1 MNRTDFLNE
10 IMPAQ
15 FTIKGSVEEAG
26 PDSRRVYNNKPKDVE
41 FLKRVTREKVALDGA
56 PIIYFPI
63 KKESN
68 DALNQ
73 SLDFDNSLKDHT
85 HLELGAP
92 IPMVAT
98 WTPQEYQMDL
108 SKWGVMMP
116 SGSDQQLF
124 IHVDELEEHLGRKP
138 LVGDIIETTLDRT
151 RYKIADVYF
160 GHANLWE
167 NIFCMVTLTKV
178 TYDNYTSQLDQYDED
193 YKDTYTKLESVLD
206 IMDGT
211 EHHES
216 NAAIQKEKEKTD
228 SKSQPKKP
236 RKKSIDTGLDLM
248 TMTL

>member
-10 IMPAQ
+10 IMPATY
-15 FTIKGSVEEAG
+15 TIKGTVEESG
-26 PDSRRVYNNKPKDVE
+26 PDSRRVYGNKPKDVK
-41 FLKRVTREKVALDGA
+41 FLKRVTREKIALDGA

-63 KKESN
+63 KPESN
-68 DALNQ
+68 EVQ
-73 SLDFDNSLKDHT
+73 EMGFDNTLKDHT
-85 HLELGAP
+85 HLELGKP
-92 IPMVAT
+92 IGMMAT

-108 SKWGVMMP
+108 SKWGIMMP
-116 SGSDQQLF
+116 GGSDQQLF
-124 IHVDELEEHLGRKP
+124 IHVDEIEEKLGRKP
-138 LVGDIIETTLDRT
+138 LLGDIIETELDKT

-167 NIFCMVTLTKV
+167 NIFCMVTLTKI
-178 TYDNYTSQLDQYDED
+178 TYDNYTSQLDKYEED

-211 EHHES
+211 THHET
-216 NAAIQKEKEKTD
+216 NAAIQTEKRKTD
-228 SKSQPKKP
+228 NTSKP